1 MRLAVIV
8 GMLII
13 LASVG
18 FAAFY
23 VAWFFGF
30 LPIDPELAVKVPVLI
45 IVLALCFIAS
55 WVGYVMMTAPPRPE
69 RRSLAE
75 NR

>member
-8 GMLII
+8 GILII
-13 LASVG
+13 LASAG

-69 RRSLAE
+69 RRSLTE